1 MTINIPLK
9 AVAFVVYTLAL
20 LGGAFGVSYAVFE
33 WRGNG
38 EEVSEYVNCS
48 NDALQT
54 YIDRV
59 EQEVR
64 VRPVVPDWPGAGAS
78 EAAFDS
84 YQQRFKQYEKE
95 YEAHLERGDD
105 ISRDYDE
112 EVRACAD
119 ILE

>member
-54 YIDRV
+54 YIDGV

-64 VRPVVPDWPGAGAS
+64 VRPVVPDSAGAGTS
-78 EAAFDS
+78 EAALDS
-84 YQQRFKQYEKE
+84 YQQRFKEYEKE

-105 ISRDYDE
+105 IGRDYEE

-119 ILE
+119 ILG